1 MYSLPVLYGANAY
14 SAVINI
20 ITKGTANTA
29 A

>member
-1 MYSLPVLYGANAY
+1 MYSSSVLYGDNAY

-20 ITKGTANTA
+20 ITKETDNTA